1 MDNKTCFVVM
11 GFGTKKIP
19 NTNIEVDLNFVYNE
33 LIKPTI
39 ISKKL
44 TSVYG
49 QEQFRADE
57 VYTTQSITKTFIEG
71 IFKADI
77 VIADITTLNQNAIYE
92 LGLRHAMKPK
102 STIILCDN
110 HTAQIKFFD
119 IQDLPQIRY
128 DSDKL
133 NEYSEFK
140 RIQELLSSYIDNAK
154 NSDDHF
160 IDSPVFQS
168 NLYRVISNSL
178 TSSQSNTTTSNSQ
191 QSWSELTKVA
201 NALKDS
207 QQYVEAEII
216 YKQILDSGF
225 VDDEI
230 VAGYLL
236 SSYKKDETNV
246 DNLKDS
252 QKKLI
257 PYLDIKTTTFHKILG
272 IYGAIYLR
280 IFYIT
285 KNKNDLLSAIHFYRL
300 GMNYEDNNIYCA
312 RNYCANLLKIADVE
326 TDVEVIKEHY
336 YTAKYT
342 AKYILGS
349 LSTLVRKSSEY
360 DDIWLK
366 SNQEELLFISGL
378 ISDLKIDITG
388 LTDRQ
393 SKTIREGRK
402 ILKKDLSKIRLLI
415 ND

>member
-154 NSDDHF
+154 NSDDDF
-160 IDSPVFQS
+160 IDSPVFRS
-168 NLYRVISNSL
+168 NLYSVISNSL
-178 TSSQSNTTTSNSQ
+178 TSSQSNTTISNSQ

-252 QKKLI
+252 QQKLI
-257 PYLDIKTTTFHKILG
+257 QYIDIKTTTFHKILG

-285 KNKNDLLSAIHFYRL
+285 KNKKDLLSAIHYYRL

-326 TDVEVIKEHY
+326 TDIEVIKEHY

-393 SKTIREGRK
+393 SKTIREGRE

>member
-1 MDNKTCFVVM
+1 MNSKTCFVVM

-49 QEQFRADE
+49 KEQFRADE

-160 IDSPVFQS
+160 IDSPVFHS

-225 VDDEI
+225 VEDEI

-236 SSYKKDETNV
+236 SSYKKDETNI

-252 QKKLI
+252 QQKLI
-257 PYLDIKTTTFHKILG
+257 PYLNIKTTTFHKILG

-326 TDVEVIKEHY
+326 TDIEVIKEHY

-393 SKTIREGRK
+393 SKTIREGRE

>member
-57 VYTTQSITKTFIEG
+57 VYTTKSITKTFIEG

-140 RIQELLSSYIDNAK
+140 RIQELLLSYIDNAK
-154 NSDDHF
+154 NSDDQF
-160 IDSPVFQS
+160 IDSPVFES

-178 TSSQSNTTTSNSQ
+178 TSSQSNTTPSNSQ

-252 QKKLI
+252 QQKLT

-326 TDVEVIKEHY
+326 TDIEVIKEHY

-342 AKYILGS
+342 AKYILG
-349 LSTLVRKSSEY
+349 LLPTLVRKSSKY

-378 ISDLKIDITG
+378 IPDLKIDITG

-393 SKTIREGRK
+393 SKTIREGRN

>member
-257 PYLDIKTTTFHKILG
+257 PYLDIKTTTFHKILD

>member
-133 NEYSEFK
+133 NEYSEFR

-160 IDSPVFQS
+160 IDSPVFES
-168 NLYRVISNSL
+168 NLYHVISNSL

-236 SSYKKDETNV
+236 SSYKKDETNL

-252 QKKLI
+252 QQKLI

-285 KNKNDLLSAIHFYRL
+285 KNKDDLLSAIHFYRL

-326 TDVEVIKEHY
+326 TDIEVIKEHY

-393 SKTIREGRK
+393 SKTIREGRE

>member
-39 ISKKL
+39 ISKNL

-57 VYTTQSITKTFIEG
+57 VYTTKSITKTFIEG

-133 NEYSEFK
+133 NEYSEFR
-140 RIQELLSSYIDNAK
+140 RIQESLSSYIDSAK

-160 IDSPVFQS
+160 IDSPVFES
-168 NLYRVISNSL
+168 NLYHVISNSL
-178 TSSQSNTTTSNSQ
+178 TSSQSNTTTSISQ
-191 QSWSELTKVA
+191 QSWSELTKLA

-207 QQYVEAEII
+207 QQYAEAEII
-216 YKQILDSGF
+216 YKKILDSGF

-236 SSYKKDETNV
+236 SAYKKDETNV
-246 DNLKDS
+246 DNLKAS
-252 QKKLI
+252 QQKLI

-312 RNYCANLLKIADVE
+312 RNYCASLLKIADVE
-326 TDVEVIKEHY
+326 TDIEVIIEHY

-349 LSTLVRKSSEY
+349 LPTLVRKSSEY

-393 SKTIREGRK
+393 SKTICEGRN

>member
-44 TSVYG
+44 ISVYG

-57 VYTTQSITKTFIEG
+57 VYTTKSITKTFIEG

-133 NEYSEFK
+133 NEYSEFR

-160 IDSPVFQS
+160 IDSPVFES
-168 NLYRVISNSL
+168 NLYHVISNSL
-178 TSSQSNTTTSNSQ
+178 TSSQSNTATSNSQ

-236 SSYKKDETNV
+236 SSYKKDETNL

-252 QKKLI
+252 QQKLI

-285 KNKNDLLSAIHFYRL
+285 ENKNDLLSAIHFYRL

-312 RNYCANLLKIADVE
+312 RNYCANLLKMAAVE
-326 TDVEVIKEHY
+326 TDIEVIKEHY

-393 SKTIREGRK
+393 SKTIREGRE

>member
-1 MDNKTCFVVM
+1 M
-11 GFGTKKIP
+11 
-19 NTNIEVDLNFVYNE
+19 Y
-33 LIKPTI
+33 
-39 ISKKL
+39 
-44 TSVYG
+44 
-49 QEQFRADE
+49 
-57 VYTTQSITKTFIEG
+57 
-71 IFKADI
+71 
-77 VIADITTLNQNAIYE
+77 
-92 LGLRHAMKPK
+92 H
-102 STIILCDN
+102 
-110 HTAQIKFFD
+110 
-119 IQDLPQIRY
+119 
-128 DSDKL
+128 
-133 NEYSEFK
+133 
-140 RIQELLSSYIDNAK
+140 
-154 NSDDHF
+154 
-160 IDSPVFQS
+160 
-168 NLYRVISNSL
+168 VISNSL

-191 QSWSELTKVA
+191 QSWSELTKIA

-236 SSYKKDETNV
+236 SSYKKDETNLN
-246 DNLKDS
+246 NLKDS
-252 QKKLI
+252 QQKLI

-326 TDVEVIKEHY
+326 TDIEVIKEHY

-393 SKTIREGRK
+393 SKTIREGRE

>member
-154 NSDDHF
+154 NSDDDF
-160 IDSPVFQS
+160 IDSPVFRS
-168 NLYRVISNSL
+168 NLYSVISNSL
-178 TSSQSNTTTSNSQ
+178 TSSQSNTTISNSQ

-252 QKKLI
+252 QQKLI
-257 PYLDIKTTTFHKILG
+257 QYLDINTTTFHKILG

-285 KNKNDLLSAIHFYRL
+285 KNKNDLLSAIHYYRL

-326 TDVEVIKEHY
+326 TDIEVIKEHY

-393 SKTIREGRK
+393 SKTIREGRE

>member
-1 MDNKTCFVVM
+1 M

-252 QKKLI
+252 QQKLI

-326 TDVEVIKEHY
+326 TDIEVIKEHY

>member
-57 VYTTQSITKTFIEG
+57 VYTTKSITKTFIEG

-133 NEYSEFK
+133 NEYSEFR

-160 IDSPVFQS
+160 IDSPVFES
-168 NLYRVISNSL
+168 NLYHVISNSL
-178 TSSQSNTTTSNSQ
+178 TSSQSNTATSNSQ

-236 SSYKKDETNV
+236 SSYKKDETNL

-252 QKKLI
+252 QQKLI

-285 KNKNDLLSAIHFYRL
+285 ENKNDLLSAIHFYRL

-312 RNYCANLLKIADVE
+312 RNYCANLLKMAAVE
-326 TDVEVIKEHY
+326 TDIEVIKEHY

-393 SKTIREGRK
+393 SKTIREGRE

>member
-1 MDNKTCFVVM
+1 MFCCY
-11 GFGTKKIP
+11 GIWYKKIP

-39 ISKKL
+39 ISKNL

-57 VYTTQSITKTFIEG
+57 VYTTKSITKTFIEG

-133 NEYSEFK
+133 NEYSEFR
-140 RIQELLSSYIDNAK
+140 RIQESLSSYIDSAK

-160 IDSPVFQS
+160 IDSPVFES
-168 NLYRVISNSL
+168 NLYHVISNSL
-178 TSSQSNTTTSNSQ
+178 TSSQSNTTTSISQ

-207 QQYVEAEII
+207 QQYAEAEII
-216 YKQILDSGF
+216 YKKILDSGF

-236 SSYKKDETNV
+236 SAYKKDETNV
-246 DNLKDS
+246 DNLKAS
-252 QKKLI
+252 QQKLI

-312 RNYCANLLKIADVE
+312 RNYCASLLKIAHVE
-326 TDVEVIKEHY
+326 TDIEVIKEHY

-349 LSTLVRKSSEY
+349 LPTLVRKSSEY

-388 LTDRQ
+388 LTGRQ
-393 SKTIREGRK
+393 SKTIREGRN

>member
-1 MDNKTCFVVM
+1 M

-160 IDSPVFQS
+160 IDSPVFHS

-225 VDDEI
+225 VEDEI

-236 SSYKKDETNV
+236 SSYKKDETNI

-252 QKKLI
+252 QQKII

-326 TDVEVIKEHY
+326 TDIEVIKEHY

-393 SKTIREGRK
+393 SKTIREGRE

>member
-19 NTNIEVDLNFVYNE
+19 NTNIEVDLNIVYNE

-252 QKKLI
+252 QQKLI

-326 TDVEVIKEHY
+326 TDIEVIKEHY

>member
-252 QKKLI
+252 QQKLI

-326 TDVEVIKEHY
+326 TDIEVIKEHY

>member
-1 MDNKTCFVVM
+1 MDSKTCFVVM

-160 IDSPVFQS
+160 IDSPVFHS

-225 VDDEI
+225 VEDEI

-236 SSYKKDETNV
+236 SSYKKDETNI

-252 QKKLI
+252 QQKII

-326 TDVEVIKEHY
+326 TDIEVIKEHY

-393 SKTIREGRK
+393 SKTIREGRE

>member
-1 MDNKTCFVVM
+1 M

-44 TSVYG
+44 ISVYG

-57 VYTTQSITKTFIEG
+57 VYTTKSITKTFIEG

-133 NEYSEFK
+133 NEYSEFR

-160 IDSPVFQS
+160 IDSPVFES
-168 NLYRVISNSL
+168 NLYHVISNSL
-178 TSSQSNTTTSNSQ
+178 TSSQSNTATSNSQ

-236 SSYKKDETNV
+236 SSYKKDETNL

-252 QKKLI
+252 QQKLI

-285 KNKNDLLSAIHFYRL
+285 ENKNDLLSAIHFYRL

-312 RNYCANLLKIADVE
+312 RNYCANLLKMAAVE
-326 TDVEVIKEHY
+326 TDIEVIKEHY

-393 SKTIREGRK
+393 SKTIREGRE

>member
-39 ISKKL
+39 ISKNL

-57 VYTTQSITKTFIEG
+57 VYTTKSITKTFIEG

-133 NEYSEFK
+133 NEYSEFR
-140 RIQELLSSYIDNAK
+140 RIQESLSSYIDSAK

-160 IDSPVFQS
+160 IDSPVFES
-168 NLYRVISNSL
+168 NLYHVISNSL
-178 TSSQSNTTTSNSQ
+178 TSSQSNTTTSISQ
-191 QSWSELTKVA
+191 QSWSELTKLA

-207 QQYVEAEII
+207 QQYAEAEII
-216 YKQILDSGF
+216 YKKILDSGF

-236 SSYKKDETNV
+236 SAYKKDETNV
-246 DNLKDS
+246 DNLKAS
-252 QKKLI
+252 QQKLI

-312 RNYCANLLKIADVE
+312 SLLKIADVE
-326 TDVEVIKEHY
+326 TDIEVIKEHY

-349 LSTLVRKSSEY
+349 LPTLVRKSSEY

-393 SKTIREGRK
+393 SKTISEGRN

>member
-57 VYTTQSITKTFIEG
+57 VYTTKSITKTFIEG

-154 NSDDHF
+154 NSDDDF
-160 IDSPVFQS
+160 IDSPVFHS

-201 NALKDS
+201 NTLKDS

-252 QKKLI
+252 QQKLI

-285 KNKNDLLSAIHFYRL
+285 KNKNDLLSAIHYYRL
-300 GMNYEDNNIYCA
+300 GMNYEDHNIYCA

-326 TDVEVIKEHY
+326 TDIEVIKEHY

-393 SKTIREGRK
+393 SKTIREGRE

-415 ND
+415 KD

>member
-1 MDNKTCFVVM
+1 MFCCY
-11 GFGTKKIP
+11 GIWYKKIP

-39 ISKKL
+39 ISKNL

-57 VYTTQSITKTFIEG
+57 VYTTKSITKTFIEG

-133 NEYSEFK
+133 NEYSEFR
-140 RIQELLSSYIDNAK
+140 RIQESLSSYIDSAK

-160 IDSPVFQS
+160 IDSPVFES
-168 NLYRVISNSL
+168 NLYHVISNSL
-178 TSSQSNTTTSNSQ
+178 TSSQSNTTTSISQ
-191 QSWSELTKVA
+191 QSWSELTKLA

-207 QQYVEAEII
+207 QQYAEAEII
-216 YKQILDSGF
+216 YKKILDSGF

-236 SSYKKDETNV
+236 SAYKKDETNV
-246 DNLKDS
+246 DNLKAS
-252 QKKLI
+252 QQKLI

-312 RNYCANLLKIADVE
+312 RNYCASLLKIADVE
-326 TDVEVIKEHY
+326 TDIEVIKEHY

-349 LSTLVRKSSEY
+349 LPTLVRKSSEY

-388 LTDRQ
+388 LTNRQ
-393 SKTIREGRK
+393 SKTICEGRN

>member
-160 IDSPVFQS
+160 IDSPVFHS

-178 TSSQSNTTTSNSQ
+178 TSSQSNTATSNSQ

-252 QKKLI
+252 QQKLT

-326 TDVEVIKEHY
+326 TDIEVIKEHY

-349 LSTLVRKSSEY
+349 LPTLVRKSSEY

>member
-1 MDNKTCFVVM
+1 MDSKTCFVVM

-160 IDSPVFQS
+160 IDSPVFHS

-225 VDDEI
+225 VEDEI

-236 SSYKKDETNV
+236 SLYKKNETNI

-252 QKKLI
+252 QQKII

-326 TDVEVIKEHY
+326 TDIEVIKEHY

-393 SKTIREGRK
+393 SKTIREGRE